1 MNELEKRQDNA
12 LTDERLTV
20 IAAEILVIQQQVKTT
35 VLSAACE
42 IGKRLQEVKYGLPH
56 GKFLEWLENNVDC
69 SERQAQQMMAL
80 YEEYGKNPNPR
91 ALENLSV
98 SQAIALLSAPAE
110 VRTELIDSGV
120 AEDMSVRALKDEIAR
135 QKQEIED
142 RQTTIFQLESAAAEQ
157 KDLADKQAERAMEA
171 EDKLKKAQKDL
182 ADAEKTGRQ
191 AVAEKNDFT
200 RRLDFANREKDKL
213 IREKADLQKQL
224 SEAQAVEKVVE
235 IEVTPPEIMQELER
249 LRELEKKAPEED
261 VVRARDVYK
270 RIGEEINT
278 LCVLLEKMSEA
289 SAEKYRPAFIAG
301 FRRMAEKLES
311 A

>member
-20 IAAEILVIQQQVKTT
+20 IAAEILVIQQQVKAT

-91 ALENLSV
+91 ALESLNV
-98 SQAIALLSAPAE
+98 SQAIALLAAPAE
-110 VRTELIDSGV
+110 VRAELIDSGA

-135 QKQEIED
+135 QKQEIEE

-213 IREKADLQKQL
+213 IQEKAELQKQL
-224 SEAQAVEKVVE
+224 SDAQAVEKVVE
-235 IEVTPPEIMQELER
+235 TEVTPPEIMQELER

-301 FRRMAEKLES
+301 FRRMAEKLE
-311 A
+311 AV

>member
-1 MNELEKRQDNA
+1 MNELEKRLENT

-20 IAAEILVIQQQVKTT
+20 IAAEILVIQQQVKAT

-110 VRTELIDSGV
+110 VRAELIDSGA

-135 QKQEIED
+135 AKQEIED
-142 RQTTIFQLESAAAEQ
+142 RQTTIFQLESEAAAQ
-157 KDLADKQAERAMEA
+157 KDLADKQAERAIDA
-171 EDKLKKAQKDL
+171 EKKLQQAEKDL
-182 ADAEKTGRQ
+182 CEAEKTGRK

-213 IREKADLQKQL
+213 TKEKADLEKRL

-235 IEVTPPEIMQELER
+235 IEVTPPEIMEELER
-249 LRELEKKAPEED
+249 LRELEKKAPEAD

-278 LCVLLEKMSEA
+278 LCVLLETMSEA
-289 SAEKYRPAFIAG
+289 SAEKYRPAFAAG
-301 FRRMAEKLES
+301 FRKMAEKLEG